1 MATYKQ
7 VLESLNLSEEKPKD
21 AGPGDTWQT
30 KSGNWV
36 GMKQGKK
43 GEKNPTQS
51 YGQEGKKKAK
61 AYATGGDP
69 DKVDGGE
76 KDEPEKEPEN
86 EPSTSKLSDEDK
98 TNLRE
103 KDWETAD
110 RQLAFNKQEMTVEV
124 QRIKDV
130 ESFSTELGE
139 GSAKEIAG
147 MLKAPEG
154 TSMILPDEKLAGKGK
169 AELEATF
176 NGETRD
182 GKFYP
187 KLSDVKKVVKQYRED
202 KNLPTD
208 GVGAGTPESRAGEVG
223 THKALRMLAGK
234 PPPAATEEEV
244 EAELMKSAGKGKA
257 LTKSWVK
264 AGIAASKAVVDDIG
278 LENIDEITWDTPSG
292 RELINAEGHGTS
304 SDMFVTTKD
313 GKRIGISLKKDG
325 KVFLANKGYTQ
336 EQAKLEQG
344 LKDAGVS
351 AEGIKKFNQE
361 TSPER
366 YNQELVK
373 SSIEVADSISK
384 DDKTLSELETMLNPK
399 SKADKEKLTKMF
411 DQNNYAGVEK
421 YVKQFGDPPISK
433 DDIKT
438 FLAKT
443 SSQGGTGNHIKT
455 LGKVTKNLS
464 NKDHYRKLKSQD
476 SEATKRLLDQMEEP
490 GVRDGMK
497 ENIIHGMHAESILGI
512 DDNPNLDQFM
522 TVYGI
527 EPNGAQM
534 NEETLSGL
542 IPELGGDKGLMES
555 ISENFRAAKS
565 PEEKEKVRKKIMDSF
580 KKHIE
585 VDMKE
590 GASEGTI
597 NIVHQGPP
605 VSKFPIF
612 QTRMRSRPIG
622 AAPVLEINQTSF
634 MANSLSKDDDGKQLG
649 TDIDRWPPKKQTKY
663 FDDELKRLKSELKT
677 AEDDLEKEE
686 IQRDIDLYQKKKS
699 EVKEGY
705 ESLEGT
711 ISRIVR

>member
-1 MATYKQ
+1 MGTYRQ
-7 VLESLNLSEEKPKD
+7 ILESLNLSESEASD
-21 AGPGDTWQT
+21 AA
-30 KSGNWV
+30 
-36 GMKQGKK
+36 
-43 GEKNPTQS
+43 
-51 YGQEGKKKAK
+51 KKAGLVSK
-61 AYATGGDP
+61 GGGAYAKEKGGRTVAKSVDGKLVAVGGD
-69 DKVDGGE
+69 GSGE
-76 KDEPEKEPEN
+76 EEPSEKEPE
-86 EPSTSKLSDEDK
+86 EKPTKSKLSDEEK
-98 TNLRE
+98 NTLRT
-103 KDWETAD
+103 KDHETAD
-110 RQLAFNKQEMTVEV
+110 RQLAFNKQEMAVEV

-130 ESFSTELGE
+130 EAFSTELGQD
-139 GSAKEIAG
+139 SAKEIVGMMEVPAG
-147 MLKAPEG
+147 A
-154 TSMILPDEKLAGKGK
+154 SVVLPNEKLAGKGK
-169 AELEATF
+169 TELEATF

-187 KLSDVKKVVKQYRED
+187 KLSDVKKAVKQYRED

-208 GVGAGTPESRAGEVG
+208 GVGAGTPESRAGEVA
-223 THKALRMLAGK
+223 THKALRMLAGQ

-264 AGIAASKAVVDDIG
+264 AGIAAGKAVVDDIG

-351 AEGIKKFNQE
+351 EEGLKKFQQE

-373 SSIEVADSISK
+373 SSTEVADSISN

-399 SKADKEKLTKMF
+399 TEADKKKLTKMF
-411 DQNNYAGVEK
+411 DQNSYAGVEK
-421 YVKQFGDPPISK
+421 YIKQFGDPPISK
-433 DDIKT
+433 DDIKA

-464 NKDHYRKLKSQD
+464 NKDHYRKIKSQD
-476 SEATKRLLDQMEEP
+476 SEATKRLLGMMEDP
-490 GVRDGMK
+490 AVKDGMK

-534 NEETLSGL
+534 NEETLTGL

-565 PEEKEKVRKKIMDSF
+565 PEEKEKIKKEIMDSF

-597 NIVHQGPP
+597 NIVHDGPP

-663 FDDELKRLKSELKT
+663 FDDELKRLNSELKG
-677 AEDDLEKEE
+677 AEDDVEKDE
-686 IQRDIDLYQKKKS
+686 IQRDIDLYQKKRS

-711 ISRIVR
+711 ISRMKR